1 MLSTHY
7 RTKLTFS
14 IEQCLEARTTIQ
26 RITGLYNRLVNI
38 ANRDSSKI
46 KIPCEFQDF
55 VLALDNDLDTPKA
68 LAIFFTW
75 LRSMNKKLDLDN
87 NKKINEEDINGAI
100 KFLNNV
106 DSIFGFLIKENPI
119 PKKIHSLV
127 ADREKFR
134 KTGDWSS
141 ADRVRDEIY
150 SLGWIVE
157 DASKGPI
164 IKPKK

>member
-1 MLSTHY
+1 MFGATL
-7 RTKLTFS
+7 
-14 IEQCLEARTTIQ
+14 
-26 RITGLYNRLVNI
+26 
-38 ANRDSSKI
+38 SKI
-46 KIPCEFQDF
+46 NFSEVSK
-55 VLALDNDLDTPKA
+55 T
-68 LAIFFTW
+68 
-75 LRSMNKKLDLDN
+75 
-87 NKKINEEDINGAI
+87 KKINEEDINGAI

-106 DSIFGFLIKENPI
+106 DRIFGFLIKENPI

-134 KTGDWSS
+134 KMGDWSS